1 MEVVHWR
8 GDRALYKNVKYILPT
23 LHVYMPRRKSRV
35 PLERVSLRLPS
46 ELIMRIDRLVERGL
60 FKSRSQLVKQAL
72 REMLKEPRFQE
83 VLNEKEDDF
92 PTLKGR

>member
-1 MEVVHWR
+1 
-8 GDRALYKNVKYILPT
+8 
-23 LHVYMPRRKSRV
+23 MPRRKSRV

>member
-1 MEVVHWR
+1 
-8 GDRALYKNVKYILPT
+8 
-23 LHVYMPRRKSRV
+23 MPRRKSKV

-46 ELIMRIDRLVERGL
+46 ELIMRIDRLVEKGL
-60 FKSRSQLVKQAL
+60 FKSRSQLVKHAL

-92 PTLKGR
+92 PTLRGR